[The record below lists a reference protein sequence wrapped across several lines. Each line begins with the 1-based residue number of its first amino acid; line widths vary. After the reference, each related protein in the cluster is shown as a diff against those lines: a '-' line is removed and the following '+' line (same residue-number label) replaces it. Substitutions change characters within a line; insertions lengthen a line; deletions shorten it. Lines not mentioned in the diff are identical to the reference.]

1 VDLANF
7 RGKTDDMVADLAKL
21 VSVESP
27 SSDLDAT
34 AACADVVNEV
44 ANSHLGQAGERVV
57 VDGRTHLRWLFGGP
71 TQVALIGHF
80 DTVWPLGTLAD
91 WPFLRDDDRATGPG
105 CFDMKGGIVQLLHAL
120 SMLDDLVGVA
130 VVLTSDEEIGSPT
143 SRGLIEETVNG
154 ARAVLVLEPSADG
167 ALKTER
173 KGVSHYKMDVTGRA
187 AHAGLD
193 PDKGINAAV
202 ELAHQVI
209 AISGL
214 EDVGAGTNVTPT
226 LMSAGSSG
234 NSVPGTGRVHID
246 VRVPTVDEEERVDGA
261 LRALAPAV
269 DGTSLHL
276 ERTSR
281 VPPMPRAIS
290 AELYASAQRLAAEL
304 GLPPLAEASVG
315 GGSDGNFTAS
325 LGIPTLDG
333 LGAVGGGAH
342 AEDEHIVVSKM
353 PERAA
358 LVAALVTRLLAAQ

>member
-1 VDLANF
+1 
-7 RGKTDDMVADLAKL
+7 MVADLAKL
-21 VSVESP
+21 VAVESP

-34 AACADVVNEV
+34 AACAEIVDEV
-44 ANSHLGQAGERVV
+44 ARSHLTDPGERVV
-57 VDGRTHLRWLFGGP
+57 VDGRTHLRWRFGSP
-71 TQVALIGHF
+71 TRVALIGHF
-80 DTVWPLGTLAD
+80 DTVWPVGTLAG
-91 WPFLRDDDRATGPG
+91 WPFEREGDRATGPG
-105 CFDMKGGIVQLLHAL
+105 CFDMKGGIVQLLYAL
-120 SMLDDLVGVA
+120 EALDDLDGVS

-143 SRGLIEETVNG
+143 ARTLIEETVTG

-173 KGVSHYKMDVTGRA
+173 KGVSHYRMEVTGRA

-193 PDKGINAAV
+193 PEKGINAGI

-209 AISGL
+209 AIAAIA
-214 EDVGAGTNVTPT
+214 DVDAGTNVTPT

-234 NSVPGTGRVHID
+234 NSVPGTAGVHID
-246 VRVPTVDEEERVDGA
+246 VRVPTVAEEERVDAA
-261 LRALAPAV
+261 LQALAPV
-269 DGTSLHL
+269 MDGTSVRL

-281 VPPMPRAIS
+281 VPPMPRS
-290 AELYASAQRLAAEL
+290 VSEELYATAQRLAAVM
-304 GLPPLAEASVG
+304 GLSPLTEASVG

-342 AEDEHIVVSKM
+342 AEDEHVVVSKM

-358 LVAALVTRLLAAQ
+358 LVAALVTELCNHTRGGNLSSR

>member
-1 VDLANF
+1 VDLAGF
-7 RGKTDDMVADLAKL
+7 RAKTDDMVADLAKL
-21 VSVESP
+21 VAVESP
-27 SSDLDAT
+27 SSDPSAT

-44 ANSHLGQAGERVV
+44 ARSHLGDAGERVV
-57 VDGRTHLRWLFGGP
+57 VDGRAHLRWLFGVP

-80 DTVWPLGTLAD
+80 DTVWPVGTLAG
-91 WPFLRDDDRATGPG
+91 WPFSRDGDRATGPG
-105 CFDMKGGIVQLLHAL
+105 CFDMKGGIVQLFYAL
-120 SMLDDLVGVA
+120 AAQDDLDGVA

-143 SRGLIEETVNG
+143 ARSLIEETVTG

-173 KGVSHYKMDVTGRA
+173 KGVSHYRMDVTGRA

-193 PDKGINAAV
+193 PDKGINAGI

-209 AISGL
+209 AVADIADA
-214 EDVGAGTNVTPT
+214 EVGTNVTPT

-234 NSVPGTGRVHID
+234 NSVPGTGGVHID
-246 VRVPTVDEEERVDGA
+246 VRVPTVEEEERVDNA
-261 LRALAPAV
+261 LRALTPAL
-269 DGTSLHL
+269 DGTSVHL

-281 VPPMPRAIS
+281 VPPMPRSIS
-290 AELYASAQRLAAEL
+290 EELYATAQRAASEL
-304 GLPPLAEASVG
+304 GLPPLTEASVG

-342 AEDEHIVVSKM
+342 AEDEHIIVSKM

-358 LVAALVTRLLAAQ
+358 LVAALVKELRS